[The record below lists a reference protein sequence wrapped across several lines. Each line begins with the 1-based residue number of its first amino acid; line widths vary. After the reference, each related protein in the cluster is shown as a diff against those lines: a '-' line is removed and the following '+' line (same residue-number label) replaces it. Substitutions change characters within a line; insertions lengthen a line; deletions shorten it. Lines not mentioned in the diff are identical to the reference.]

1 MGPKFINRRIEESE
15 KSYNPDRVEDCYPE
29 RYRIGT
35 TNAVEK
41 LITQFAATDGDF
53 TIYTFMPENED
64 YTIKLNGF
72 KAYIVKTGVQYN
84 SLKPK
89 PKALVDKYSTGDD
102 VL

>member
-1 MGPKFINRRIEESE
+1 
-15 KSYNPDRVEDCYPE
+15 
-29 RYRIGT
+29 
-35 TNAVEK
+35 
-41 LITQFAATDGDF
+41 
-53 TIYTFMPENED
+53 MPENKN